1 MPNSISATG
10 LVTATYAE
18 LVAFYT
24 QAFQQ
29 IYGVNINL
37 DTSSPDGQLMNI
49 FIQSVLDLQDLVTQ
63 VNAMFDPDQA
73 IGVVLDQRVAINGI
87 QRQAG
92 TFSVTPITVAVN
104 QSLNLYGLDQ
114 MEQPVYTIQDNSGT
128 MWQLQVTQNVPAAG
142 SYSYNFQ
149 AALAG
154 AVLTTPNTINIPV
167 TIVLGVTSVNNP
179 TAQSEI
185 GLNEETDAALK
196 VRRQQSVSLASQGYY
211 KGLLAALE
219 NIPGVTA
226 AFIYENTGDTT
237 DMDGVPGHSIWV
249 IVAGSPAAVD
259 VATAIYDKRNAG
271 CGMFGSTSYIISQV
285 DGSPFIIYWD
295 EVVEQNLFITFT
307 AGSVDGINLPNIN
320 LIRTQLPNI
329 YAPGVFKE
337 VNINQLAT
345 LVQTI
350 DSNTLV
356 TNAGF
361 STGQTQVLTL
371 SGVAAS
377 GTYVLNYNGNT
388 SAAINWNDSAATIQ
402 TKVRGIS
409 GLSTAT
415 VTGTAISGPITI
427 NLTTVASV
435 QGIIYATSNS
445 LVTSAPAAI
454 TFSYN
459 WGSANTLS
467 PSSKKF
473 QFGVTSAL
481 TVITPLQL
489 LPATS
494 TVLRLASEQFNG
506 YGGYGAIAYTM
517 QANPSGGS
525 INSSGLYTAGSTT
538 GSDIVLITDVLGNTQ
553 TATVSVP

>member
-1 MPNSISATG
+1 
-10 LVTATYAE
+10 
-18 LVAFYT
+18 
-24 QAFQQ
+24 
-29 IYGVNINL
+29 
-37 DTSSPDGQLMNI
+37 MNI

-128 MWQLQVTQNVPAAG
+128 MWQLQVTQNISAAG

-149 AALAG
+149 AAVAG